1 MAVKR
6 RSSQIKKPTGTRGPR
21 GKTGAT
27 GTPGPPGPLGRNHT
41 SDIARLS
48 AQVAD
53 VIHEL
58 QTQLT
63 RIGQIQA
70 QLDHLSMGG
79 APPSA
84 RRDPTRT
91 DN

>member
-1 MAVKR
+1 MAAKH
-6 RSSQIKKPTGTRGPR
+6 RSQTQKPTGTRGPR
-21 GKTGAT
+21 GKTGAA
-27 GTPGPPGPLGRNHT
+27 GPPGADHT
-41 SDIARLS
+41 NAIARLS

-53 VIHEL
+53 IIREL

-70 QLDHLSMGG
+70 QLDHLALGQARP
-79 APPSA
+79 AP
-84 RRDPTRT
+84 RDPART

>member
-1 MAVKR
+1 MAAKR
-6 RSSQIKKPTGTRGPR
+6 RSRTTKNIGPRGPR
-21 GKTGAT
+21 GETGPT
-27 GTPGPPGPLGRNHT
+27 GPAGPAGPNHAKE
-41 SDIARLS
+41 IALLS

-53 VIHEL
+53 VIREL

-70 QLDHLSMGG
+70 QLDHLSMGM
-79 APPSA
+79 AQPTVH
-84 RRDPTRT
+84 RDPTRT